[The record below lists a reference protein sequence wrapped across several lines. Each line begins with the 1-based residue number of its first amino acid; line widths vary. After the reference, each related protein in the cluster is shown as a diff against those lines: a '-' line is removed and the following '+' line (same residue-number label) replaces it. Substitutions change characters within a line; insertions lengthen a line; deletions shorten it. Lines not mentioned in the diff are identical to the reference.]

1 MSFSNGV
8 YTVLYIKKDSEYFP
22 IGCLTS
28 NGFSEESEMI
38 DTTTRDNAG
47 WKTSRPTNQS
57 FSISFDGLVTKEMF
71 LPNTLTYQDIVQL
84 KRNRTLIDWRID
96 DNEGNRDDG
105 KGYITSLSNSASI
118 DENITFSGN
127 IVGYGIPAERE
138 LNVIYDAY
146 ALRVTTDSGTVFSES
161 CQKQFI
167 QSLL

>member
-8 YTVLYIKKDSEYFP
+8 YTVLYIKNDSEYFP

-47 WKTSRPTNQS
+47 WRTSRPTNQS
-57 FSISFDGLVTKEMF
+57 FNISFDGLVTKEMF
-71 LPNTLTYQDIVQL
+71 IPNTFTYQDIVQL

-96 DNEGNRDDG
+96 DNEGNIDDG

-127 IVGYGIPAERE
+127 IVGYGIPAERM
-138 LNVIYDAY
+138 LNTIYDAY
-146 ALRVTTDSGTVFSES
+146 ALRVTTDSGTVASES